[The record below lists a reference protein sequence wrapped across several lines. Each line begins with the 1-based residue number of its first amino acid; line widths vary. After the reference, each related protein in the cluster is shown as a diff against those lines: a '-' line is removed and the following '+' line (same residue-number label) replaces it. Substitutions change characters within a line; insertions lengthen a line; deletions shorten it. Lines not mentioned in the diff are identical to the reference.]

1 MKQLFKYLPEPRNI
15 FEEGFIRLSQPV
27 ALNDPFEGAF
37 CNQNLDELASYFDDN
52 QAHDYVYGDIPFS
65 EYIKLKMHHIGV
77 ISLSENKENL
87 LMWAHYANE
96 HKGVVAGVVYKP
108 EVGSIFENLFRADT
122 YINSSFGE
130 EFSPFNGKPK
140 PVSYRKGLRY
150 RNDKFD
156 FDYSNIDAEG
166 ADRLLYEVFMQKSDE
181 WIYEQEHSVVL
192 RLEQSDRVIVED
204 INQIENKNIKKLITA
219 APDLHPNE
227 SNSNFVINLY
237 KIDDPALRTAIAIE
251 LTKLSKNPKTIYLM
265 RLNASCINNC
275 LLGLNCLLD
284 KNDVRGK
291 YATSIGYLDIWKAI
305 KNNEHYCLDFVQIY
319 KS

>member
-156 FDYSNIDAEG
+156 FDYCK
-166 ADRLLYEVFMQKSDE
+166 R
-181 WIYEQEHSVVL
+181 
-192 RLEQSDRVIVED
+192 R
-204 INQIENKNIKKLITA
+204 
-219 APDLHPNE
+219 
-227 SNSNFVINLY
+227 
-237 KIDDPALRTAIAIE
+237 
-251 LTKLSKNPKTIYLM
+251 
-265 RLNASCINNC
+265 
-275 LLGLNCLLD
+275 
-284 KNDVRGK
+284 
-291 YATSIGYLDIWKAI
+291 
-305 KNNEHYCLDFVQIY
+305 
-319 KS
+319 